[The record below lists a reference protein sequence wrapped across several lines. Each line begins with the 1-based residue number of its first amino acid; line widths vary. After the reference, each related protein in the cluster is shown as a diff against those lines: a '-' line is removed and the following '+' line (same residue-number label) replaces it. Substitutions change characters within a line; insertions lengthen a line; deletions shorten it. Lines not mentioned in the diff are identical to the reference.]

1 MTEKTTTLAALK
13 ERPHYS
19 YSAMNTYLNICQLQ
33 YYYRYEERREAEQ
46 TPVALPFGSAFHA
59 ALSEQAQAA
68 RDGRLA
74 EPDELTEAFA
84 AYFTANIADS
94 PNVIL
99 KEGDTIDSL
108 IALASRMLSAAN
120 AEWPDFHQTIAEVAV
135 PFSFEMDGLSKPVIG
150 EYDLLI
156 REPTPFD
163 DAEAP
168 TVTIVDWKT
177 SARLWAEDRAD
188 RELQATIY
196 IAAFQRTHGGRP
208 DFRYDVVTKA
218 RQPKVARFHTT
229 RSDEQIAR
237 MERLLVEADKAIRA
251 GVFLPNETSFS
262 CSDCPYA
269 GACSKWHCGAS
280 AKSAA

>member
-19 YSAMNTYLNICQLQ
+19 YSAINTYLNICQLQ

-59 ALSEQAQAA
+59 AMSEQAQAA
-68 RDGRLA
+68 RDGRLVDA
-74 EPDELTEAFA
+74 DDLRDVFA
-84 AYFTANIADS
+84 TYFKANVADS

-108 IALASRMLSAAN
+108 IDLAAKMLAAAN
-120 AEWPDFHQTIAEVAV
+120 AEWPDFHQTIDDVAV
-135 PFSFEMDGLSKPVIG
+135 PFIFGMEGLSKPVIG

-163 DAEAP
+163 DADAP

-196 IAAFQRTHGGRP
+196 IAAFQTTHGITP

-218 RQPKVARFHTT
+218 RQPKVARFHTA
-229 RSDEQIAR
+229 RSDAQIAR
-237 MERLLVEADKAIRA
+237 MKRLLLEADRAIQA
-251 GVFLPNETSFS
+251 GVFLPSETSFS
-262 CSDCPYA
+262 CTDCPYA
-269 GACSKWHCGAS
+269 GACSKWHCGGA